1 MEYINLSKRTSLWV
15 LLTLCFLVV
24 VMPTRADDNLLQD
37 GGMEGPYSGRGRG
50 DFTAPVAWQIWYADS
65 PRTEVWMN
73 LQPVSFPHNGPD
85 PNPHSG
91 AHAMSINKG
100 YATFTIAVY
109 QQVSSS
115 KGTKLHASVYAWVHA
130 CKLAKDAQKCSGS
143 SDTGAYAKIGVDPNG
158 GTNPQD
164 SDIVWSPNS
173 TPNDT
178 WGEITVDATATGDTV
193 TVFLFATQS
202 SPSDLNKVYFD
213 DASLTNG
220 GAGGSAKGAAP
231 TAPPFA
237 PFVSAQPTQ
246 EDGSVIHTVQSG
258 DTLDSI
264 AVAYGVKRQDIL
276 DLNNITDPR
285 IIQIGQKLLVKPAT
299 KSGGGSSTAEATS
312 EDNATKAPDT
322 NPTEGTDSTAAP
334 QASKPPSTGGQSV
347 AEVPTASSEQNS
359 DNNAAPSADGTEPA
373 ASPTPAPTAP
383 VVSVASGNVLPALN
397 PADLSGTVC
406 VLMFED
412 GNQNRIQEEGE
423 ALLQGGQIVLQA
435 GSDTPTTY
443 TTDGA
448 SEPHCVDKL
457 AVGDYLVSATAPGGY
472 GLTTSNQY
480 HVHVNPGVRIDVV
493 FGAARGVTAAIA
505 PPPDNKPP
513 QNVSQTTSVQQVAPP
528 ANPLMDNAG
537 LIVFGIAGVVLVV
550 GTGASFALRRH

>member
-1 MEYINLSKRTSLWV
+1 
-15 LLTLCFLVV
+15 
-24 VMPTRADDNLLQD
+24 MPIRADDDGNLLQD

-50 DFTAPVAWQIWYADS
+50 DFTAPVAWQLWYADS

-91 AHAMSINKG
+91 AHALNINKG
-100 YATFTIAVY
+100 YATFTIAAY
-109 QQVSSS
+109 QQVSTS
-115 KGTKLHASVYAWVHA
+115 KGAKLHASAYAWLHA

-143 SDTGAYAKIGVDPNG
+143 SDSGAYVKIGIDPNG

-164 SDIVWSPNS
+164 SDIIWSGNS
-173 TPNDT
+173 QPNDT
-178 WGEITVDATATGDTV
+178 WGEITVDGTATADTV
-193 TVFLFATQS
+193 TVFLFASQNT
-202 SPSDLNKVYFD
+202 PTDLNKVYFD

-220 GAGGSAKGAAP
+220 GAGGSSPNAEP
-231 TAPPFA
+231 TSPPFA

-246 EDGSVIHTVQSG
+246 EDGSVVHTVQPG

-264 AVAYGVKRQDIL
+264 AVAYGVRRQDIL

-285 IIQIGQKLLVKPAT
+285 IIQIGQKLLVKPPSQ
-299 KSGGGSSTAEATS
+299 SGGDSTSEATGAADS
-312 EDNATKAPDT
+312 TRAPST
-322 NPTEGTDSTAAP
+322 GDSGSPDEATAAP
-334 QASKPPSTGGQSV
+334 QASQPADTGGQSV
-347 AEVPTASSEQNS
+347 ASAST
-359 DNNAAPSADGTEPA
+359 PSGDEPDADSAEPV

-383 VVSVASGNVLPALN
+383 VISVASGNVLPAVN
-397 PADLSGTVC
+397 PADLSGTIC

-412 GNQNRIQEEGE
+412 VNQNRIQENGEG
-423 ALLQGGQIVLQA
+423 LLQGGEIAFQA
-435 GSDTPTTY
+435 GTDTPTIY

-457 AVGDYLVSATAPGGY
+457 AVGDYLVSATAPNGY

-480 HVHVNPGVRIDVV
+480 HVRVNPGVRIDVI
-493 FGAARGVTAAIA
+493 FGAAQGVTALVA
-505 PPPDNKPP
+505 PPPDNNLP
-513 QNVSQTTSVQQVAPP
+513 QNVSQTTSVQQAAPP

-537 LIVFGIAGVVLVV
+537 LIVFGIAGVVLLV
-550 GTGASFALRRH
+550 GAGASLALRRR